1 MCIKSYSSP
10 IPMLSNYVSSS
21 FMLNSFVDT
30 LFGTLLKQPYI
41 NVIGK
46 SCELSKKSKD
56 YFMCY
61 FVIWYKIF
69 IKEEISIND
78 DRKPMFTIPKAI

>member
-1 MCIKSYSSP
+1 
-10 IPMLSNYVSSS
+10 MLSNYVSSS

-46 SCELSKKSKD
+46 SCELLKKSKD
-56 YFMCY
+56 YFMCC

-78 DRKPMFTIPKAI
+78 DQKHMFTIPKAI